1 MINKASKLK
10 YAKNYAISLLA
21 KREYATKELKEKLRK
36 YHLDNQEI
44 DNLLI
49 ELAEKGF
56 QSDYRFAE
64 NFVRF
69 NIGQNRGRYRILG
82 ELKQKGID
90 SDLFEEVIAEIKPN
104 WNVLCLNRVGKYIN
118 SNEALND
125 FKLVEKLKRYLVYHG
140 FSFDEINEAIEQM
153 KDKEV

>member
-44 DNLLI
+44 DSLLI

-64 NFVRF
+64 SFVRF
-69 NIGQNRGRYRILG
+69 NISQNRGRYRILG
-82 ELKQKGID
+82 ELKQKGIG
-90 SDLFEEVIAEIKPN
+90 SDLFEEVIDKIKPN

-118 SNEALND
+118 SNETLND

-140 FSFDEINEAIEQM
+140 FSFDEINEAIKQM